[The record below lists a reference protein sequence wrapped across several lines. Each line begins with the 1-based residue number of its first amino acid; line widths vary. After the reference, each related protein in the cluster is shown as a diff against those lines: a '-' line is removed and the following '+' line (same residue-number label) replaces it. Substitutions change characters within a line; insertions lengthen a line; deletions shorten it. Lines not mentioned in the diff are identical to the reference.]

1 LYTGDNSLTATKKFG
16 PQIRWFLFK
25 SGATPHSVIMAKM
38 HTISPLIS
46 SLALLPGITAW
57 TFSTTNVNL
66 VYPPP
71 LNSGY
76 QVENDTKVPGFSGF
90 SWPCIDVPVAEN
102 GSIARVPFP
111 VSGGRIAY
119 AFTNTSV
126 GSLKDYQYEAWTYLG
141 EVSLGN
147 GTYTTIGLQGS
158 GMPWGYQSAD
168 IEVFD
173 DFSTGPGCSDPW
185 DMLELVTD
193 VLGESEGELTAA
205 DLVGMNATIGV
216 RIVLFGPN
224 TRVTN
229 MILDDFTQEEIYQV
243 GRILFLITS

>member
-1 LYTGDNSLTATKKFG
+1 
-16 PQIRWFLFK
+16 
-25 SGATPHSVIMAKM
+25 MAKIY
-38 HTISPLIS
+38 TISPLIF
-46 SLALLPGITAW
+46 SLAFLTAINAW

-76 QVENDTKVPGFSGF
+76 QVENGTKVAGNSDS

-102 GSIARVPFP
+102 VSIARVPFP
-111 VSGGRIAY
+111 ISGGRIAY

-126 GSLKDYQYEAWTYLG
+126 GSLKDYQYEAWGYLG

-147 GTYTTIGLQGS
+147 GTYTTIGLPGS
-158 GMPWGYQSAD
+158 GMNWGYQSAD

-185 DMLELVTD
+185 DMLGLVTY
-193 VLGESEGELTAA
+193 VLGEGDGELTAA

-224 TRVTN
+224 TRVTD
-229 MILDDFTQEEIYQV
+229 MILDDFNQEEIYQV
-243 GRILFLITS
+243 GHILFLVTP